1 MTQKNA
7 KIRKILEEEQLT
19 LIGDVIVADGEASDS
34 FAYIKLTR
42 DYKGHRT
49 PKQRHINNAKERLK
63 TCGLFVTLIY
73 IEPEKQNIEED
84 LRLTLIQE
92 GGELVRNV
100 FFKSKSRGA
109 EIWIMPKTK
118 KALDKKEKIF
128 EIIERTM
135 SKHDVRD
142 WIIKYASEEN
152 VPTKTAILTLI
163 RKISPVGVETL
174 FSDLTKIGFDVPN
187 EEFLMRTLDNLRKS
201 NLVIRRSD
209 GLYALSL
216 LALRHMGTSKNSRSP
231 DVSRL
236 LDLARKGG

>member
-1 MTQKNA
+1 MTQQNA
-7 KIRKILEEEQLT
+7 TIRRILEEEQLT
-19 LIGDVIVADGEASDS
+19 VIGDVIVADGEASDS

-49 PKQRHINNAKERLK
+49 PKQRQINNAKERLK
-63 TCGLFVTLIY
+63 AAGLFVTLIY

-84 LRLTLIQE
+84 LRLTLLQE

-109 EIWIMPKTK
+109 EIWIMPKTRN
-118 KALDKKEKIF
+118 ALNAKEKIYKL
-128 EIIERTM
+128 IERTM
-135 SKHDVRD
+135 SRHGVRG

-152 VPTKTAILTLI
+152 VPTKTAILSVI
-163 RKISPVGVETL
+163 RKNSPLGVETL

-187 EEFLMRTLDNLRKS
+187 EAFLMRMLDNLRKS
-201 NLVIRRSD
+201 NLVIRRGD
-209 GLYALSL
+209 GLYVLSL